1 MTNAALVAKIIRAEL
16 KKHGIAGRVKSSN
29 YTGGSSV
36 DVYVSDQLPAT
47 VQKIK
52 EFCSDYKAG
61 YFDGQTDMYVY
72 QHNDNPTV
80 SFIFVHNEIS
90 PDLMKRA
97 EDFVRSFY
105 ANPGVGYDF
114 DTKVWDNL
122 HAPDSAFWRQNKPRI
137 AA

>member
-80 SFIFVHNEIS
+80 SFICFPVTIQVAKLKGDRIECI
-90 PDLMKRA
+90 
-97 EDFVRSFY
+97 
-105 ANPGVGYDF
+105 
-114 DTKVWDNL
+114 KVACDAWD
-122 HAPDSAFWRQNKPRI
+122 D
-137 AA
+137 